1 MSFQNYFRRDVLGTA
16 IDVGADTRQF
26 QRTIRLIKQ
35 NQNKSGLLGILQRTR
50 QESAV
55 NIQQEQGSY

>member
-1 MSFQNYFRRDVLGTA
+1 MSFQNYFRRDVLGEA

-50 QESAV
+50 QESAPV
-55 NIQQEQGSY
+55 IQQEQGSY